1 MGLGFSRKN
10 MTDFIIYCD
19 KYQFLASLGYAVYT
33 ARERGEDAGV
43 LIKCGDD
50 RYIVCETTTGKGTYS
65 VQFGNPRPNPK
76 DGYITWTV
84 GNDET
89 HVDEVDVADDEW
101 AKPTEDECEALAQ
114 WFVSGGFRVRIPE
127 YDLDFS
133 AESEGEAEGE
143 GEGETEDETN

>member
-1 MGLGFSRKN
+1 M
-10 MTDFIIYCD
+10 
-19 KYQFLASLGYAVYT
+19 
-33 ARERGEDAGV
+33 
-43 LIKCGDD
+43 IKCGDD

-65 VQFGNPRPNPK
+65 VQFGNPRPNPR

-89 HVDEVDVADDEW
+89 HVDEVDVADDDPW

-133 AESEGEAEGE
+133 AESEGED
-143 GEGETEDETN
+143 ETEDETN